1 MYNAIN
7 TRYNIQDVG
16 LSHPET
22 RTCLNRLLS
31 PSRHDT
37 RRHRLQSLS
46 RGTPSRPVADI
57 SSTLGAVRGNV
68 IVEQSPADVMASFSV
83 STVTKHEV
91 GATFV
96 FGPWLFIANQNGDL
110 CREDRDDVAP
120 TSGHP
125 ARITPRRPSIEFES
139 NTISG
144 SYPTRRSTWRPKR
157 SPTPTREDV
166 AAD

>member
-16 LSHPET
+16 LSHSET

-37 RRHRLQSLS
+37 RRHRHQSLP

-57 SSTLGAVRGNV
+57 SSTLGAVRGDV
-68 IVEQSPADVMASFSV
+68 IVEQSPVDVMASFSA
-83 STVTKHEV
+83 SIVTKHEE

-96 FGPWLFIANQNGDL
+96 FGPWLFVADQNGDL
-110 CREDRDDVAP
+110 RRESRDNTAP
-120 TSGHP
+120 TAGHP
-125 ARITPRRPSIEFES
+125 AR
-139 NTISG
+139 NT
-144 SYPTRRSTWRPKR
+144 
-157 SPTPTREDV
+157 
-166 AAD
+166 